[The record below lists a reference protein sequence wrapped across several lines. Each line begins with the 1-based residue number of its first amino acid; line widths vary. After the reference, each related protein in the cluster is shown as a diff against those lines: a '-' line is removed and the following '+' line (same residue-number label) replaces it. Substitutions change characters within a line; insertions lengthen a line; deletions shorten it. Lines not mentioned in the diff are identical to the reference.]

1 MNFFAPLL
9 RLLLHSGYFGPLL
22 MGVLDSSFLFLPF
35 GNDLLVVVLVAQ
47 RRGGIPWYVLSAA
60 IGSSIGAFLLA
71 IVARKLGEQGIR
83 RIAGDKKYDKLRRRV
98 GSRSG
103 IAVALAALAPPPFP
117 FTSVIAAV
125 SAVDYPVWR
134 IVVINFVARGVRF
147 LVLAFLAL
155 RFGKGVIAVA
165 KSKPFEWGVVVFIA
179 LCILGSAFSIW
190 KWLRNPQKEH

>member
-22 MGVLDSSFLFLPF
+22 MGILDSSFLFLPF

-60 IGSSIGAFLLA
+60 AGSSIGAFFLA
-71 IVARKLGEQGIR
+71 IIARKLGEPGIR
-83 RIAGDKKYDKLRRRV
+83 RIAGDKKYDKLKRRV
-98 GSRSG
+98 GNRSG
-103 IAVALAALAPPPFP
+103 FAVALAGLAPPPFP

-125 SAVDYPVWR
+125 SAVDYPIWR
-134 IVVINFVARGVRF
+134 TVVINFLARGVRF
-147 LVLAFLAL
+147 LALAFLAL
-155 RFGKGVIAVA
+155 KFGKGVIAVA
-165 KSKPFEWGVVVFIA
+165 KSKPFEWTVIFFIA

-190 KWLRNPQKEH
+190 KWLRKPSKEH

>member
-9 RLLLHSGYFGPLL
+9 RFLLHSGYFGPLL

-165 KSKPFEWGVVVFIA
+165 KSKPFEWGVAVFIA